1 MVSEINPAGILL
13 SIRDLRAALPA
24 TRDRSFAVKD
34 ISLDLHAGEMLCI
47 IGESGSGKS
56 VTANALMGLL
66 PRQVKLESGEIIFQG
81 RDLLKCSEAQLRDIR
96 GRSIAMIFQDP
107 MSALN
112 PLMTVGK
119 QIEEAIHSHRK
130 TAPQELHQRVVGLL
144 ADVGLPDPET
154 IQHQYPFRMSGG
166 QRQRVMIAMAM
177 ALDPDILIA
186 DEPTTALDVTTQ
198 AQILSLIKE
207 LQGRKNMG
215 VIFITHDFGVVEE
228 VADRVVVMR
237 RGEIVEQGPASKV
250 LREPQ
255 HAYTRALIDAVP
267 KINKGKDGSTKDA
280 TSPIMEVR
288 NLYKTYQAPGG
299 LFQKRRI
306 IPALKNVSFDIHQ
319 GKTVG
324 IVGESGSGKS
334 TLARQIVRLAENTS
348 GSIVFMGL
356 DIAKLSENELRPVRR
371 HMQMIF
377 QDPYS
382 SLNPRQTIGQILTAG
397 PRANGM
403 AADVARQRAMRLL
416 ERVGLDQSAFERY
429 PHEFSGGQRQ
439 RAGIARALM
448 MDPVL
453 LVADES
459 VSALDVS
466 IQAEVLA
473 LLKEI
478 QAETGVAIVFITHDL
493 RVAHEISDELIVM
506 YEGEIVESGP
516 TDRVFWHPKHEY
528 TKKLLGAVP
537 GMPAHDAF
545 LQPASR

>member
-66 PRQVKLESGEIIFQG
+66 PRQVKLESGEITFQG
-81 RDLLKCSEAQLRDIR
+81 RDLLKCSEEQLRDIR

-119 QIEEAIHSHRK
+119 QIEEAIRSHRK
-130 TAPQELHQRVVGLL
+130 TAPQELRQRVVGLL

-177 ALDPDILIA
+177 ALGPDILIA

-215 VIFITHDFGVVEE
+215 VIFITHDFGIVEE

-237 RGEIVEQGPASKV
+237 RGEIVEQGPASKL
-250 LREPQ
+250 LRDPQ

-267 KINKGKDGSTKDA
+267 KIKKGKDGATKDA
-280 TSPIMEVR
+280 TPAVMEVR
-288 NLYKTYQAPGG
+288 NLHKTYEAPGG
-299 LFQKRRI
+299 FFQKRRT
-306 IPALKNVSFDIHQ
+306 IPALKNVSFDIHC
-319 GKTVG
+319 GRTVG

-348 GSIVFMGL
+348 GSIVFMGR

-382 SLNPRQTIGQILTAG
+382 SLNPRQTIGQILLAG

-403 AADVARQRAMRLL
+403 APDVARERAMRLL

-448 MDPVL
+448 MDPIL

-478 QAETGVAIVFITHDL
+478 QAESGVAIVFITHDL

-506 YEGEIVESGP
+506 YKGEIVESGP
-516 TDRVFWHPKHEY
+516 TDQVFWHPKHDY

-537 GMPAHDAF
+537 GMTAHDAF